1 MSRRTVWIGLGVLAL
16 SSVLV
21 AAAYSLGR
29 QASARSDSPLAAYPG
44 FGHHPRADELR
55 FKAEERRREELI
67 ASCMRRHGFVY
78 SPSPAL
84 EPESS
89 SVMPD
94 RAGPNEHY
102 VGSLTPSRQRAYWL
116 ALVGSADP
124 SDESGLSSS
133 GCLHD
138 AHAAIPGVYAA
149 ANALREPY
157 EDMQDAIAADP
168 RIADAARRWSDCMR
182 SAGYSYATPAE
193 LVAAGDSAS
202 PPANHDAAVGAG
214 EACRRDVDLA
224 GTVSEVTIDHE
235 TRFVA
240 KYRRVLEQHR

>member
-1 MSRRTVWIGLGVLAL
+1 MSRRTVWICFGVLAL
-16 SSVLV
+16 SGAL
-21 AAAYSLGR
+21 AAYAYGR
-29 QASARSDSPLAAYPG
+29 QASARSESPLAAYPG

-55 FKAEERRREELI
+55 YKGEERRREELI
-67 ASCMRRHGFVY
+67 ASCMRKHGFVY
-78 SPSPAL
+78 SPSPSL

-116 ALVGSADP
+116 ALEGTADP
-124 SDESGLSSS
+124 SDESGLSKS
-133 GCLHD
+133 GCLQD

-157 EDMQDAIAADP
+157 EDLQDAIASDQ
-168 RIADAARRWSDCMR
+168 RIDDAERRWSSCMR
-182 SAGYSYATPAE
+182 SAGYSYATPRD
-193 LVAAGDSAS
+193 LVAAGDTAS
-202 PPANHDAAVGAG
+202 PPATHDAALEAG

-224 GTVSEVTIDHE
+224 ATYADVTVEHE
-235 TRFVA
+235 TRFVERYRDVLE
-240 KYRRVLEQHR
+240 KYR

>member
-44 FGHHPRADELR
+44 FGHQRADELR

-102 VGSLTPSRQRAYWL
+102 VGSRTPSRQRAYWL

-124 SDESGLSSS
+124 SDESASRAPAACTKPTLRSRASTPRPTRS
-133 GCLHD
+133 GSPTRTCRKRSPRT
-138 AHAAIPGVYAA
+138 PGSPTCCCGGQRLASC
-149 ANALREPY
+149 
-157 EDMQDAIAADP
+157 QP
-168 RIADAARRWSDCMR
+168 RCRGR
-182 SAGYSYATPAE
+182 
-193 LVAAGDSAS
+193 
-202 PPANHDAAVGAG
+202 AG
-214 EACRRDVDLA
+214 EACGVTLTWRGPSPRSRSTTRRA
-224 GTVSEVTIDHE
+224 SSRST
-235 TRFVA
+235 A
-240 KYRRVLEQHR
+240 A